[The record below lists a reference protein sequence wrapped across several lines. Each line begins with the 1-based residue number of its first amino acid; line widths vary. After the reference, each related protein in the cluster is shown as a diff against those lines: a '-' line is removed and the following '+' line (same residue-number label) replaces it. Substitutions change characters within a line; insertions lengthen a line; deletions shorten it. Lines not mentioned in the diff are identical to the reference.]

1 MRDATYNPLSDVWSF
16 GVVIF
21 EILCREEPHIREDQM
36 TVGIRIRDDGLT
48 PTIPNHCDPFMRD
61 LMRAC
66 WKLDPTLR
74 PVRTQNLS
82 FRVSR
87 FITLVLDLEI

>member
-1 MRDATYNPLSDVWSF
+1 VWSF

-74 PVRTQNLS
+74 PK
-82 FRVSR
+82 FEEICSR
-87 FITLVLDLEI
+87 IEERIEMEKGTGESGNGNSQ